1 MATYTKEQIE
11 NVWFALNLNRLIPNN
26 EAYSGAGL
34 HNPNRSINMYK
45 WLQDALTLIGVGPIS
60 LPLNTK
66 GDILTYT
73 TTLAKLG
80 VGSNGQVLTADSST
94 ATGLKWATPAA
105 PPGYTPPVTTK
116 GDIFTFDTIPNK
128 LALGTNNQVLTV
140 DTSTATGLKWSTPSG
155 GYISPLT
162 TKGDIFVRSASD
174 TRLPVGT
181 NGQFLSADS
190 SEATGLK
197 WVAAPGGGTNIYN
210 SNGTLTSN
218 RFMDLA
224 HYTLQINDANKSIG
238 GAIGDMSNLFSTE
251 IINFGL
257 NKSESSGAG
266 YNHTANIYLT
276 QIPSS
281 LSKATLT
288 CSTENPNNSDMVYS
302 QVTAQT
308 TSTGTSATFLSIT
321 PKSSNP
327 RTIGM
332 STDLNLVNPDQ
343 FYLYIDA
350 PTYISLGSY
359 SVNPKRHNTLSAVI
373 DPGYPTS
380 LKYTYPLERRDFYF
394 ADSMQGT
401 TVLNAI
407 SKTGLTTDSDGA
419 SRNIVKVTISCTG
432 NAGTSGADSIEITLY
447 RHDNSI
453 VYTAL
458 IATPPVSAG
467 KLFEADLFNIP
478 VGLSANSTYY
488 AKVTALNGVSS
499 ATRGLT
505 LTVYTI

>member
-94 ATGLKWATPAA
+94 ATGLKWATP
-105 PPGYTPPVTTK
+105 
-116 GDIFTFDTIPNK
+116 
-128 LALGTNNQVLTV
+128 
-140 DTSTATGLKWSTPSG
+140 SG

-224 HYTLQINDANKSIG
+224 HYTLQIEDSNKPIG
-238 GAIGDMSNLFSTE
+238 GATGNMKHLLSTE
-251 IINFGL
+251 VVNFIL
-257 NKSESSGAG
+257 NKHESSGSG
-266 YNHTANIYLT
+266 YDHIATMFLT
-276 QIPSS
+276 QIPST
-281 LSKATLT
+281 LAQVTSK
-288 CSTENPNNSDMVYS
+288 CSTEDSNSGNIVYS
-302 QVTAQT
+302 EVTAQT
-308 TSTGTSATFLSIT
+308 TSSGTSAAFLSIT

-327 RTIGM
+327 RNIGM

-499 ATRGLT
+499 ATKGLT